1 MISFLLLLSYQ
12 ILLLIR
18 YNGVLVVAVVDTD
31 TFDIVNN
38 GTVEKGASHVP
49 LKCCNN
55 RRRCQTFTLMSC
67 YPGGVEEHQQYIM
80 YYSYEFLSVHKS

>member
-49 LKCCNN
+49 L
-55 RRRCQTFTLMSC
+55 
-67 YPGGVEEHQQYIM
+67 
-80 YYSYEFLSVHKS
+80 